1 MVRRWIAGVALTAL
15 CMACGAE
22 AQQSALDTPE
32 AHYRQGL
39 RELEK
44 GDTAGASEAFG
55 RAQKLN
61 PGYAGAYVGLAL
73 VALEQGKAAQ
83 AEEYLKAA
91 RKKDKKFMD
100 IYIVEGRL
108 LSRLRPGDDWLKKAM
123 EQFEKAAKLDPR
135 NDKTFYYQG
144 ETYKDALMLQ
154 EAETAYGKAVGLKGD
169 LQEAASAR
177 LSLVQDIRRAA
188 PGTNA
193 GVRIGLVPV
202 LHRGEL
208 TVLLMDELKLKDL
221 IARRRPKAPDTSF
234 QGYGATGATSPP
246 ASRPAPPPDIAGHW
260 AKGWVEDVL
269 SLEVA
274 GLGLYPDGRF
284 GPDDPVTRAT
294 FAQVA
299 QGILLLVT
307 GDQGLATKYVGE
319 TSRFADVRPDAYYYN
334 AAALCVDRGFLR
346 SDKISGQFRPE
357 TPVSG
362 AEALLAIK
370 DLKEGL
376 APR

>member
-1 MVRRWIAGVALTAL
+1 MSRWWMATVVTIAL
-15 CMACGAE
+15 CVACRSE
-22 AQQSALDTPE
+22 AQQSSLDTPE

-39 RELEK
+39 RELEG

-55 RAQKLN
+55 QAQKLN
-61 PGYAGAYVGLAL
+61 PDYAGACVGLAL

-91 RKKDKKFMD
+91 RKKDKKFVD

-108 LSRLRPGDDWLKKAM
+108 LSRLRPGDDYLKKAM
-123 EQFEKAAKLDPR
+123 EQFEKAAKLDPK
-135 NDKTFYYQG
+135 NDKIFYYQG

-154 EAETAYGKAVGLKGD
+154 DAEMAYGKAVGLKGD
-169 LQEAASAR
+169 LQDAASAR

-193 GVRIGLVPV
+193 GVRIGLVPA

-208 TVLLMDELKLKDL
+208 AALLMDELKLKAL

-234 QGYGATGATSPP
+234 QGYGATGAASPS
-246 ASRPAPPPDIAGHW
+246 ASKPGPPPDIAGHW
-260 AKGWVEDVL
+260 AKGWIEDIL
-269 SLEVA
+269 RLEVA

-294 FAQVA
+294 FAQVV
-299 QGILLLVT
+299 QGILVLVT

-319 TSRFADVRPDAYYYN
+319 ASRFADVRPDAYYYN

-346 SDKISGQFRPE
+346 SDKISGHFKPE
-357 TPVSG
+357 VTVSG

-376 APR
+376 ATK